1 MKGFERLSNNCTGKM
16 TSGLLLTI
24 PVGNSPIALATT
36 YAAAALKVL
45 S

>member
-24 PVGNSPIALATT
+24 PVRYSPIASATT
-36 YAAAALKVL
+36 PAAAAFKVL